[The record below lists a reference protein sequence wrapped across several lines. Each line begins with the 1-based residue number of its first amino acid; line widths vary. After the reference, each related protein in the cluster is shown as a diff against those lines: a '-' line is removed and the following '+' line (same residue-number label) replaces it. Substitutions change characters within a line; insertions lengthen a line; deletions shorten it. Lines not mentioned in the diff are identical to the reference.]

1 MADLRVNTD
10 GLTSAAIT
18 GDDVA
23 ASLAT
28 STTGA
33 HRGNRRGHV
42 GVAAMD
48 AALAAIR
55 ARQSGRAS
63 DFADGLRVA
72 TGSYQ
77 TTDSDGADDIAV
89 TL

>member
-10 GLTSAAIT
+10 GLTSAAMT

-28 STTGA
+28 STAGGPG
-33 HRGNRRGHV
+33 GNRQGHA

-48 AALAAIR
+48 AALTSVR
-55 ARQSGRAS
+55 DRQSGRAS
-63 DFADGLRVA
+63 ELADGLRVA